1 MRSLPLEQGQHVK
14 FQWTFSQVSP
24 NLTLQSSIFVSFQ
37 SIHHSKSLSSHFSKF
52 KALKI
57 LSLDA
62 FLLRTRQTEELVASV
77 LRVEVLHLP
86 FYCLDESNSQ
96 DEDFTEET
104 LLSTVLSS
112 EGLPSV
118 KETVIPSKPITLPA
132 LETAS
137 PRSLKLW
144 KEAREV
150 LEGNEMIKSG
160 KVNLKTLEM
169 GETSE

>member
-1 MRSLPLEQGQHVK
+1 
-14 FQWTFSQVSP
+14 
-24 NLTLQSSIFVSFQ
+24 
-37 SIHHSKSLSSHFSKF
+37 
-52 KALKI
+52 
-57 LSLDA
+57 
-62 FLLRTRQTEELVASV
+62 
-77 LRVEVLHLP
+77 VLHLP